1 MTESIDNHISSNN
14 PRCINIPNFFY
25 IGNGMIDDLEH
36 ILNKEGI
43 KIDGALIIS
52 GNGYTAEIADS
63 IAARMSH
70 VRRLRISSNDI
81 DAIQGI
87 EKAIEDNDTHLV
99 IAVGGGKVIDTVK
112 YACSRLSK
120 PVLVIPTT
128 LSNDGISSP
137 VSVVSI
143 VNVDSIGVRPPI
155 GIVIDIGIV
164 KKAPKHTILAGIGD
178 LISNISAVEDWRL
191 AHEYTGLQID
201 RFAEIVSRNA
211 AERFI
216 YYVLKSG
223 RTSSSSRFSKEIL
236 QDHKDKEQM
245 HIKIIDNERYR
256 MSSNDIKD
264 GTYEYSNCIDDSDV
278 NCTDINDTKFLIC
291 LAEGLIQSG
300 IAMSIAGSSRPASGA
315 EHLISHA
322 LDTILDKPKP
332 HGIQVGFATLFTQAL
347 RGSDITDIMEVYRS
361 LGFPTTFDAIGISID
376 TFMEAIR
383 VAPYTRKNRFTILDT
398 VDESRVK
405 YALMLAYGISDM
417 NVT

>member
-1 MTESIDNHISSNN
+1 MTRSIDNHINNN
-14 PRCINIPNFFY
+14 PRSINIPNFFY
-25 IGNGMIDDLEH
+25 IGNGIIDDIEH
-36 ILNKEGI
+36 ILSKEGI
-43 KIDGALIIS
+43 KIDGVLIVS
-52 GNGYTAEIADS
+52 GNSCTAEIADS
-63 IAARMSH
+63 IATRMHS

-81 DAIQGI
+81 DTIRSI
-87 EKAIEDNDTHLV
+87 ERVIESNNINLV

-137 VSVVSI
+137 VSVVRI

-155 GIVIDIGIV
+155 GIVIDIDIV
-164 KKAPKHTILAGIGD
+164 KKAPKYTILAGIGD

-201 RFAEIVSRNA
+201 RFAEIVSRNS
-211 AERFI
+211 AERFV
-216 YYVLKSG
+216 YYVLKNG
-223 RTSSSSRFSKEIL
+223 RT
-236 QDHKDKEQM
+236 
-245 HIKIIDNERYR
+245 Y
-256 MSSNDIKD
+256 SNSDDIKD
-264 GTYEYSNCIDDSDV
+264 GTYEYSNCIDD
-278 NCTDINDTKFLIC
+278 KFLIC

-347 RGSDITDIMEVYRS
+347 RGSDVTDILEVYR
-361 LGFPTTFDAIGISID
+361 LVEFPTTFDAIGISID
-376 TFMEAIR
+376 AFMEAIR
-383 VAPYTRKNRFTILDT
+383 RAPYTRKNRFTILDM

-405 YALMLAYGISDM
+405 HALRLAYGI
-417 NVT
+417 VI

>member
-1 MTESIDNHISSNN
+1 MVDSMSNHMSSNN
-14 PRCINIPNFFY
+14 PRSINIPNFFY
-25 IGNGMIDDLEH
+25 IGNGMIDDIEH
-36 ILNKEGI
+36 ILSKEGI

-63 IAARMSH
+63 IAARISP

-87 EKAIEDNDTHLV
+87 EKSVENDGTHLV
-99 IAVGGGKVIDTVK
+99 VAVGGGKVVDTVK
-112 YACSRLSK
+112 YACSRLNK

-137 VSVVSI
+137 VSVVRI

-155 GIVIDIGIV
+155 GIVIDIDIV

-178 LISNISAVEDWRL
+178 LISNISAVEDWKL

-216 YYVLKSG
+216 YYVLKNR
-223 RTSSSSRFSKEIL
+223 RTSSYSEFSKEIL
-236 QDHKDKEQM
+236 QNYKDKEQIN
-245 HIKIIDNERYR
+245 IKIINNGRYR

-264 GTYEYSNCIDDSDV
+264 GIYEYSNRIDGSDV
-278 NCTDINDTKFLIC
+278 NCTDINDNRFLVC

-300 IAMSIAGSSRPASGA
+300 IAMSITGSSRPASGA

-347 RGSDITDIMEVYRS
+347 RDSDITDIMEVYRYV
-361 LGFPTTFDAIGISID
+361 GFPTTFDAIGISVD

-383 VAPYTRKNRFTILDT
+383 IAPYTRKNRFTILDT

-405 YALMLAYGISDM
+405 HALRLAYGI
-417 NVT
+417 VI

>member
-1 MTESIDNHISSNN
+1 MVDSMSNHISSNN
-14 PRCINIPNFFY
+14 PRSINIPNFFY
-25 IGNGMIDDLEH
+25 IGNGMIDDIEH
-36 ILNKEGI
+36 ILSKEGI

-63 IAARMSH
+63 IAVRISP

-87 EKAIEDNDTHLV
+87 EKSVENNGTHLV
-99 IAVGGGKVIDTVK
+99 VAVGGGKVVDTVK
-112 YACSRLSK
+112 YACSRLNK

-137 VSVVSI
+137 VSVVRI
-143 VNVDSIGVRPPI
+143 VNVESVGVRPPI
-155 GIVIDIGIV
+155 GIVIDIDIV

-216 YYVLKSG
+216 YYVLKNR
-223 RTSSSSRFSKEIL
+223 RTFSNSEFSKGIL
-236 QDHKDKEQM
+236 QNYKDKEQIN
-245 HIKIIDNERYR
+245 IKIINNGRYR

-264 GTYEYSNCIDDSDV
+264 GAHEYSNRIDGSDV
-278 NCTDINDTKFLIC
+278 NCTDINDNRFLVC

-361 LGFPTTFDAIGISID
+361 VGFPTTFDAIGISVD

-383 VAPYTRKNRFTILDT
+383 TAPYTRKNRFTILDT

-405 YALMLAYGISDM
+405 HTLRLAYGI
-417 NVT
+417 VI

>member
-1 MTESIDNHISSNN
+1 MKSNHKNSNTSSSD
-14 PRCINIPNFFY
+14 PRSINIPNFFY
-25 IGNGMIDDLEH
+25 VGYGVINDLER
-36 ILNKEGI
+36 ILSKEDI
-43 KIDGALIIS
+43 KIDGSLIVS

-63 IAARMSH
+63 IASRIHDA
-70 VRRLRISSNDI
+70 RRLCISSNDI
-81 DAIQGI
+81 DAIKSI
-87 EKAIEDNDTHLV
+87 ERVVEDNNINIAV
-99 IAVGGGKVIDTVK
+99 AVGGGKVIDTVK
-112 YACSRLSK
+112 YACSKLSK

-137 VSVVSI
+137 VSVVRM
-143 VNVDSIGVRPPI
+143 VRESVSVKPPI
-155 GIVIDIGIV
+155 GIIVDIGIV
-164 KKAPKHTILAGIGD
+164 KSAPKHTILAGIGD

-191 AHEYTGLQID
+191 AYEYTGLQID

-216 YYVLKSG
+216 YYVLKS
-223 RTSSSSRFSKEIL
+223 RRISSYSRFSKEIL
-236 QDHKDKEQM
+236 QNYKDEEGVN
-245 HIKIIDNERYR
+245 ITIINNERYR

-264 GTYEYSNCIDDSDV
+264 GTYEYSNYIDVDDV
-278 NCTDINDTKFLIC
+278 NCTDINDDKFLIC

-361 LGFPTTFDAIGISID
+361 VGFPTTFDAIGISID
-376 TFMEAIR
+376 TFMEAIKI
-383 VAPYTRKNRFTILDT
+383 APYTRKNRFTILDI
-398 VDESRVK
+398 VDESRIMD
-405 YALMLAYGISDM
+405 ALKLAYGIDK
-417 NVT
+417 

>member
-1 MTESIDNHISSNN
+1 MAKSIDNHISSNN

-36 ILNKEGI
+36 ILSKEGI

-52 GNGYTAEIADS
+52 GNSYTAEIADS

-164 KKAPKHTILAGIGD
+164 KKAPKHTILSGIGD

-191 AHEYTGLQID
+191 AHEYTSIHID

-216 YYVLKSG
+216 YYVLKNR

-236 QDHKDKEQM
+236 QNHKDKERM
-245 HIKIIDNERYR
+245 NIKIINNERYR
-256 MSSNDIKD
+256 MSNNDIIELIAKPSSIHATSTKPIKVETNLSYLTINLLKD
-264 GTYEYSNCIDDSDV
+264 FNHAKNLSAALL
-278 NCTDINDTKFLIC
+278 K
-291 LAEGLIQSG
+291 
-300 IAMSIAGSSRPASGA
+300 
-315 EHLISHA
+315 HL
-322 LDTILDKPKP
+322 
-332 HGIQVGFATLFTQAL
+332 
-347 RGSDITDIMEVYRS
+347 
-361 LGFPTTFDAIGISID
+361 
-376 TFMEAIR
+376 
-383 VAPYTRKNRFTILDT
+383 
-398 VDESRVK
+398 
-405 YALMLAYGISDM
+405 
-417 NVT
+417 